1 MDTILQPVAEP
12 LVGALALLLFLF
24 LTAAC
29 EGGYRFGLWRRGRMS
44 KAEEEVTSTSTITAG
59 MLALLAFLLGLTI
72 NFAQERFEAR
82 RDLVRVESN
91 TIGTAWLRAKLVG
104 GPNGEA
110 LAAQIADYAKTRLA
124 FTRADYNGPIGRLN
138 AQTGEQQQKIWA
150 LVTSVARKSP
160 TPVSATLI
168 NAVNDMI
175 DASLSQRFAFET
187 HVPGHMVYSLVFGS
201 LIAIAALGYQL
212 GLVGY
217 RQPVLTSL
225 LLVMWT
231 GGIVM
236 TVDLNRPRLGDIRVE
251 TAPLEW
257 TIEGFKAPPAAPT
270 PLPAP

>member
-1 MDTILQPVAEP
+1 METILQPAADA
-12 LVGALALLLFLF
+12 LVWVLGLLLFLG

-44 KAEEEVTSTSTITAG
+44 KAEDEVTSTSTITAG

-72 NFAQERFEAR
+72 NFAQNRFEAR
-82 RDLVRVESN
+82 RELVAVEAN
-91 TIGTAWLRAKLVG
+91 AIGTAWLRARLVG
-104 GPNGEA
+104 GPDGEA

-124 FTRADYNGPIGRLN
+124 FTRADYYGPIDRLN

-168 NAVNDMI
+168 SAVNDMI

-187 HVPGHMVYSLVFGS
+187 HVPGHMIYILAGGS

-225 LLVMWT
+225 LLLMWT

-251 TAPLEW
+251 TSPLVW
-257 TIEGFKAPPAAPT
+257 TIEGFKGPPAASKT
-270 PLPAP
+270 GAR